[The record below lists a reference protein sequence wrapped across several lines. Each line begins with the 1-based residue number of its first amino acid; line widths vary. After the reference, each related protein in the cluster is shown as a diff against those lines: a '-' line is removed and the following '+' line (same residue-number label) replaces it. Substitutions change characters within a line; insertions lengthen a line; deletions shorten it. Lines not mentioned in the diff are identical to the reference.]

1 MYLSHGE
8 YLQVSADQFKICQ
21 ERSFC
26 SLNQRSPAGQHL
38 QVTID
43 QFKVLMEEA
52 LARTRG
58 IPRSYLL
65 PSPAQRLEDAQ
76 LTFKPRITQRSE
88 VGSERQSGLR
98 LFA

>member
-1 MYLSHGE
+1 MSIDHFKVLKEELILS
-8 YLQVSADQFKICQ
+8 LRCT
-21 ERSFC
+21 
-26 SLNQRSPAGQHL
+26 LNQRSPAGQHL

-76 LTFKPRITQRSE
+76 LTFKPRITQRSK
-88 VGSERQSGLR
+88 VWSPRQSALS
-98 LFA
+98 LI

>member
-1 MYLSHGE
+1 M
-8 YLQVSADQFKICQ
+8 
-21 ERSFC
+21 
-26 SLNQRSPAGQHL
+26 

-88 VGSERQSGLR
+88 VGAPRQPALSLLALNKVPGLQALLGSMAHLVASPVSR
-98 LFA
+98 RTLTRGNCL

>member
-1 MYLSHGE
+1 MH
-8 YLQVSADQFKICQ
+8 
-21 ERSFC
+21 C

-88 VGSERQSGLR
+88 VESPRQSALS

>member
-1 MYLSHGE
+1 
-8 YLQVSADQFKICQ
+8 
-21 ERSFC
+21 
-26 SLNQRSPAGQHL
+26 
-38 QVTID
+38 
-43 QFKVLMEEA
+43 MEEA

-88 VGSERQSGLR
+88 VGPPGSVPSACLVSWACSTFEEPTYFQAPSH
-98 LFA
+98 AAH